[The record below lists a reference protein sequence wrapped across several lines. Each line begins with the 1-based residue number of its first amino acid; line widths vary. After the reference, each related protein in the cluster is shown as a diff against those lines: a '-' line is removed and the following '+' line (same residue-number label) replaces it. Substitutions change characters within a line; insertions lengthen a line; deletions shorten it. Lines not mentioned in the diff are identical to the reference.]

1 MSEVKL
7 SDQLGAMAIIDDL
20 YQQQI
25 ALEEQLNPAGLRRK
39 IAEKIKE
46 YYQSRGMNI
55 QDELIEQ
62 GVNEWFSDRLRFQM
76 IKPAW
81 HQRLLAKLYLK
92 RRIFVYLFIAVLIAL
107 GVYFSADYMMT
118 RVVKDSIITQQ
129 EAEVQLIKN
138 IAGYQREFDSLS
150 QKPLCYATSQGQALK
165 DESAKLIAQLR
176 EKQVAFD
183 RTLNLSESSRPALLD
198 QKEYLT
204 AIYQM
209 MEKDYRSLGDTLTRY
224 QSVVSNDWRIQQ
236 VADARSFEQLYQ
248 KYQPVRKA
256 FDTATYA
263 VANNSPTLNAD
274 LTSLEAS
281 YRDALDIHKLA
292 LQADSVVSSLNSL
305 VKSQQDK
312 ETVKGYAD
320 AIQNDLSLFR
330 VTQAKET
337 LQQLEYLKQLA
348 QTNLTL
354 TIVDRVGEKSGVE
367 RTYDDS
373 GGKTWYVVVEAL
385 TPQGGAFPLW
395 LTDSETGKLRQV
407 TIFGLQVPQS
417 EYLKVRKDK
426 MDDGHIQNNL
436 AGKKPV
442 GSLNFNYARSSNG
455 KIIMEW

>member
-92 RRIFVYLFIAVLIAL
+92 RRIFIYLFIAALIAL
-107 GVYFSADYMMT
+107 GVYFSAGYMMT
-118 RVVKDSIITQQ
+118 RVVKDSIVEQQ
-129 EAEVQLIKN
+129 QAEVQLVKKM
-138 IAGYQREFDSLS
+138 ASYQRELDGLS
-150 QKPLCYATSQGQALK
+150 QKPLRYATSQGQALK
-165 DESAKLIAQLR
+165 DESTKLIAQLR

-183 RTLNLSESSRPALLD
+183 RTLNLSESSRSALLD
-198 QKEYLT
+198 QKEYLA

-224 QSVVSNDWRIQQ
+224 QSVATNDGRIQQ
-236 VADARSFEQLYQ
+236 VADAKSFEQLYQ

-263 VANNSPTLNAD
+263 VANNTPTLGAD
-274 LTSLEAS
+274 ITSLETS

-292 LQADSVVSSLNSL
+292 L
-305 VKSQQDK
+305 
-312 ETVKGYAD
+312 
-320 AIQNDLSLFR
+320 
-330 VTQAKET
+330 
-337 LQQLEYLKQLA
+337 
-348 QTNLTL
+348 
-354 TIVDRVGEKSGVE
+354 
-367 RTYDDS
+367 
-373 GGKTWYVVVEAL
+373 
-385 TPQGGAFPLW
+385 
-395 LTDSETGKLRQV
+395 
-407 TIFGLQVPQS
+407 
-417 EYLKVRKDK
+417 
-426 MDDGHIQNNL
+426 
-436 AGKKPV
+436 
-442 GSLNFNYARSSNG
+442 
-455 KIIMEW
+455 

>member
-25 ALEEQLNPAGLRRK
+25 ALEEQLNPVGLRRK

-55 QDELIEQ
+55 QDELIDQ

-92 RRIFVYLFIAVLIAL
+92 RRIFIYLFIAALIAL
-107 GVYFSADYMMT
+107 GVYFSAGYMMT
-118 RVVKDSIITQQ
+118 RAVKDSIVKQQ
-129 EAEVQLIKN
+129 EIEVQLVKK
-138 IAGYQREFDSLS
+138 IAGYQREFDALS
-150 QKPLCYATSQGQALK
+150 QKPLRYATSQGQSLK
-165 DESAKLIAQLR
+165 DEGAKLFVQLR
-176 EKQVAFD
+176 EKQLAFD
-183 RTLNLSESSRPALLD
+183 RTLNLSKSSRPALLD
-198 QKEYLT
+198 QKDYLV

-209 MEKDYRSLGDTLTRY
+209 MEKDDRSLGDILTRY
-224 QSVVSNDWRIQQ
+224 QSVVNNDKRIQQ
-236 VADARSFEQLYQ
+236 VADARSFELLYQ

-263 VANNSPTLNAD
+263 VTNNSPTLSAD
-274 LTSLEAS
+274 ITSLETS

-292 LQADSVVSSLNSL
+292 LQADNLVSSLNSL
-305 VKSQQDK
+305 VKLPQDK
-312 ETVKGYAD
+312 ATVKGYAD
-320 AIQNDLSLFR
+320 AIQNDLSLFQ

-348 QTNLTL
+348 QTSLTL

-385 TPQGGAFPLW
+385 TPQGRVFPLW

-407 TIFGLQVPQS
+407 TTFGLQVPQS
-417 EYLKVRKDK
+417 EYLKVRNDK

-442 GSLNFNYARSSNG
+442 GSLDFNYARSSNG